1 MRIILF
7 LLLVSNALFA
17 QQDEQIAKT
26 DSTANEI
33 LIENRLI
40 EFPDTIRWLNTQQ
53 PLSIRNFEGRF
64 LLLSFW
70 TSSSSLS
77 VGQLKELNR
86 LSSVHDNL
94 DIVIVH
100 SGKYESE
107 RLTTTLRNF
116 IVEQDIKFPLVNDSA
131 FVLFSDY
138 GIEAWPTNILADPT
152 GKIILRSEG
161 MKITGDISTMIELYD
176 GPSKRKGSF
185 LNSEITRINQGIL
198 TFPSFITTD
207 DQFSFF
213 ISDTRNNRI
222 VQTDVGGFS
231 EYTIGS
237 GQPGFVDGD
246 HRTAKFYLPRG
257 TVFDRKDSVLYI
269 ADTGN
274 DAIRKFDLE
283 TRIVTTLLGNGERA
297 HTPPEMIVERSHGL
311 NQPTDLVIVDRTLYF
326 TMTGWNQIWMIDL
339 ENGMATPVAGNGEFG
354 FTDGRAMDSKLAEPY
369 GITCDET
376 GVIYFTERQSGAIR
390 SLNRGRINII
400 AGAGIFDYGDE
411 DGRLKKIRMQGPTG
425 VCYHDGNLYVS
436 DQYNH
441 KIKIIDPN
449 KSRSES
455 FLGSGKMGFRR
466 GVPNRMEFNHPN
478 GLTVFRNELFIADT
492 YNQVIR
498 RFNFSTEIIRS
509 FDFMNKDEMEFNPI
523 NSYDMLETDTIEI
536 PRGESQ
542 LVLHFKLDSMWVLAQ
557 NSPQSI
563 TITSRDSGV
572 VTDEHGVDDDQGLAV
587 LHVENYGSYN
597 HFVAEI
603 TLYFTDAE
611 REQNTYIR
619 SFNLLGLMRVVDD
632 APIIQDV
639 QIKVPT
645 VND

>member
-7 LLLVSNALFA
+7 LLFVSNALFA

-53 PLSIRNFEGRF
+53 PLSIKNFEGKF
-64 LLLSFW
+64 LLLNFW

-77 VGQLKELNR
+77 VGQLSEMNR
-86 LSSVHDNL
+86 LKEVHDNL
-94 DIVIVH
+94 DIVIIH

-107 RLTTTLRNF
+107 RLTPTLRNF
-116 IVEQDIKFPLVNDSA
+116 IIENDINFPLVNDSA

-138 GIEAWPTNILADPT
+138 GIRAWPTNILADPT

-176 GPSKRKGSF
+176 GPSKNRGSF
-185 LNSEITRINQGIL
+185 LNSEISRINQGIL
-198 TFPSFITTD
+198 TFPSFISTD
-207 DQFSFF
+207 NQFSLY
-213 ISDTRNNRI
+213 ISDTRNHRI
-222 VQTDVGGFS
+222 VQSDVGGYN
-231 EYTIGS
+231 EYSIGS
-237 GQPGFVDGD
+237 GQPGFADGN
-246 HRTAKFYLPRG
+246 HRSAKLYLPRG
-257 TVFDRKDSVLYI
+257 TVFDRIDSVLYI

-283 TRIVTTLLGNGERA
+283 TRMLTTVLGNGERA
-297 HTPPEMIVERSHGL
+297 PNPTEMILERSHGL

-326 TMTGWNQIWMIDL
+326 TMTGWNQIWMMDI
-339 ENGMATPVAGNGEFG
+339 ESGMATPVAGTGEFG
-354 FTDGRAMDSKLAEPY
+354 FTEGRAMDAQLAEPY
-369 GITCDET
+369 GITADET
-376 GVIYFTERQSGAIR
+376 GVLYFTERQSGAIR
-390 SLNRGRINII
+390 SLNRGRVTTIT
-400 AGAGIFDYGDE
+400 GAGIFEDGDE
-411 DGRLKKIRMQGPTG
+411 DGRAKKVRMQGPTG
-425 VCYHDGNLYVS
+425 IHYHDGMLYVS

-441 KIKIIDPN
+441 KIKLVDPN

-466 GVPNRMEFNHPN
+466 GVPHRMEFNHPN

-498 RFNFSTEIIRS
+498 RFDFTTEIIRS
-509 FDFMNKDEMEFNPI
+509 FDFMNKDEMQFNPI
-523 NSYDMLETDTIEI
+523 YNLDILETDTIDI

-542 LVLHFKLDSMWVLAQ
+542 LVLNFELDSMWTLAR
-557 NSPQSI
+557 NAPQSV

-572 VTDEHGVDDDQGLAV
+572 KSDDIGVDDELGVAV
-587 LHVENYGSYN
+587 LHVENYGSYT
-597 HFVAEI
+597 HFVAEV
-603 TLYFTDAE
+603 TLFFTDAE
-611 REQNTYIR
+611 REHNTYIR
-619 SFNLLGLMRVVDD
+619 SFNLLGLMRVVED

-639 QIKVPT
+639 RVKVPT